1 MNNTCHCSGPVLG
14 DWNSGKIKYFT
25 HPPETVAGDIASEI
39 VSEFAKEFSL
49 DTLDMDNDMDTL
61 PVVRPRYGARSQVS
75 SYLTVAFYLTVNDDI

>member
-1 MNNTCHCSGPVLG
+1 MNNTCPVLWPVLG

-61 PVVRPRYGARSQVS
+61 PVVRPRYGARKGN
-75 SYLTVAFYLTVNDDI
+75 TVY

>member
-1 MNNTCHCSGPVLG
+1 VLN

-61 PVVRPRYGARSQVS
+61 PVVRPRYGARKGN
-75 SYLTVAFYLTVNDDI
+75 TVY